1 MTHHRCVRDVGG
13 VGGERVE
20 DRLVLAR
27 PALLSADLGAPPA
40 RSWRGSL
47 GPTGPRSA
55 ASSTIRHGH
64 RIAEFPRR
72 PLPSTPNTQHCQR
85 ILTPWSVAREVGR
98 FQCAVDTADPCR
110 PRRRNSAT
118 SVCGER
124 VCRAGCSQPQDQ
136 RDRGETG
143 IADGSDAGVWRVVV
157 GEGRLR
163 SSASHPLSRSRSAA
177 SARPPPRSP
186 NRRFANSR

>member
-1 MTHHRCVRDVGG
+1 LSTSTRWQHETADQTPRPPSGTPQARFVGPDRPSISGFIDHSSRAPDRRVSPTTSPLHSEHAALSTDPDPLVR
-13 VGGERVE
+13 R
-20 DRLVLAR
+20 
-27 PALLSADLGAPPA
+27 
-40 RSWRGSL
+40 
-47 GPTGPRSA
+47 
-55 ASSTIRHGH
+55 
-64 RIAEFPRR
+64 
-72 PLPSTPNTQHCQR
+72 QR
-85 ILTPWSVAREVGR
+85 GR
-98 FQCAVDTADPCR
+98 FQCAVETADACR